1 MTTRPM
7 RRAKGAGSIRQRG
20 KGSWQI
26 RYDGH
31 TDANGKITKLS
42 EAVRG
47 SRRDAEKAL
56 RERLGIVEDGSYV
69 AKNKETTAEFLW
81 RWIDT
86 YAATNTS
93 LRTQQGYKVNVR
105 RVIPHIGAIHLQKL
119 RHLLYFQLLQ

>member
-1 MTTRPM
+1 MTDKPM

-26 RYDGH
+26 RYDGPP
-31 TDANGKITKLS
+31 DANGKITKLS

-69 AKNKETTAEFLW
+69 AKNKETVAQFMQ
-81 RWIDT
+81 RWLST
-86 YAATNTS
+86 YSATNTRPS
-93 LRTQQGYKVNVR
+93 TQSGYEGKPRQYIV
-105 RVIPHIGAIHLQKL
+105 PFL
-119 RHLLYFQLLQ
+119 